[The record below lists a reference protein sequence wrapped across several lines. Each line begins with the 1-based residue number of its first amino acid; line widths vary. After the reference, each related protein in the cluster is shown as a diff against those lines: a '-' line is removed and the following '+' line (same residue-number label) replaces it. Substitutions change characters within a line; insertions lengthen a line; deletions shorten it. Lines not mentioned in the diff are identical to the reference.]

1 MTSHSNA
8 FALFGQQFLEKL
20 DLLWSQLE
28 NSDKSDN
35 EVIAEIFPDAV
46 VLPDSNLHLH
56 KAVHEGH
63 GDVSYFYSK
72 SFLDDTD
79 NRDFVTDMMIVQDT
93 TETLCSQIWQV
104 YLLSHAD
111 TILPCFWHGGY
122 GVRTFIFSEDDINRI
137 KHFKNRDWTV
147 ISLLEDMLPRV
158 MRLSDNTC
166 QVVCHYWNEWQGMV
180 RETYTYTLDGVIVK
194 DIEKKQEILYPYC
207 CGICY

>member
-46 VLPDSNLHLH
+46 VLPDSNLHLY